1 MANLSSFEDL
11 DCWKEAAFL
20 RRKVRVVTKTF
31 PPEEKFRLTD
41 QLIRA
46 ARSATA
52 NIAEGFGRYHYQE
65 NTQFCRHSRGSLH
78 EVIDH
83 LIVANEEEYITSKE
97 LDELKQQALKSIAI
111 LNGYINY
118 LQRAKINSSATNNK

>member
-1 MANLSSFEDL
+1 MASLSSFEDL
-11 DCWKEAAFL
+11 ECWKEAASL
-20 RRKVRVVTKTF
+20 RRKVRVITKSF

-41 QLIRA
+41 QLVRA

-78 EVIDH
+78 EVIDR
-83 LIVANEEEYITSKE
+83 LIVANEEEYITIEQLNK
-97 LDELKQQALKSIAI
+97 LKQQALKSIAI

-118 LQRAKINSSATNNK
+118 LQRAKISDSKKSNK